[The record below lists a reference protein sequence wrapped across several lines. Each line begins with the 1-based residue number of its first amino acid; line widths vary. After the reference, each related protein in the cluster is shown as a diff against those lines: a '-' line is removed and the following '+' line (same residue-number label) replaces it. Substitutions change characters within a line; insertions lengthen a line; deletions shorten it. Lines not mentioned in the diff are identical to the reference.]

1 MKENSGLQCLVC
13 LSKTVPI
20 ESIVI
25 IKDIPDARG
34 DKKKLHSIFQVKQ
47 EWINICFFII
57 LKKKN
62 NFIPNAVQVIRSIQ
76 RPRVMH
82 SS

>member
-1 MKENSGLQCLVC
+1 MFGVLVKDC
-13 LSKTVPI
+13 SDR
-20 ESIVI
+20 EYRHY
-25 IKDIPDARG
+25 KDIPDARG

-62 NFIPNAVQVIRSIQ
+62 NFIPNALQVIRSIQ

>member
-34 DKKKLHSIFQVKQ
+34 DKKKNFTLYFKSSKSGLIFVV
-47 EWINICFFII
+47 
-57 LKKKN
+57 L
-62 NFIPNAVQVIRSIQ
+62 
-76 RPRVMH
+76 
-82 SS
+82 